1 MAKWLSLSGRTAG
14 ADVSVVELVGQRLI
28 EHELWDWFGLGGIEG
43 RSLVEEEV
51 PWDGPR
57 AGEIGGGVCGSSR
70 CSSHGS
76 ELRHSPGSG
85 SENLGRQKCR
95 AVLEHM

>member
-1 MAKWLSLSGRTAG
+1 MAEWLSLSGRTAG

-51 PWDGPR
+51 P
-57 AGEIGGGVCGSSR
+57 
-70 CSSHGS
+70 
-76 ELRHSPGSG
+76 
-85 SENLGRQKCR
+85 LGRTTSG
-95 AVLEHM
+95 